1 MNLAI
6 IPARAGSK
14 RLPDKNIMMLNGKPM
29 MAYSIEAA
37 IKSKVFDFVMVSTD
51 SKEYAKVAL
60 KSGADVPF
68 LRTIELSLDST
79 STWDVISDVL
89 KKYKESGLEFTTV
102 TLLQPTSPL
111 RNEFQINEAYRLYIE
126 KNAKFI
132 ASVSKS
138 NKPPYWS
145 NSLNH
150 DLSLNG
156 FLDPNKISNSSD
168 FFTLNGAI
176 YIIDVEYFMNKG
188 ELYGVNSFAYKMNKQ
203 NSIDIDDEFDFL
215 IAELLLKK
223 IRV

>member
-126 KNAKFI
+126 KNAKFM

-188 ELYGVNSFAYKMNKQ
+188 ELYGANSFAYIMNKQ